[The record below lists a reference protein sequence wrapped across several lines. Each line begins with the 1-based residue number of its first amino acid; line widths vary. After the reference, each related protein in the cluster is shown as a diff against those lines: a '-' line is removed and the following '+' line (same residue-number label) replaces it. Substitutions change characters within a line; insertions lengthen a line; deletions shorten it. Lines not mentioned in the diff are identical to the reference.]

1 MAQLVAEA
9 FEQLANQLI
18 LIWRQHQ
25 SLSVFPKKPQST
37 FPPQISSPYSSP
49 CATLLT
55 VTNLSITKNAYLL
68 KPGMSQ
74 KDPKPAETTQNY
86 KTGKIYN
93 FLLDIDFQIWN
104 PNAQIWAFSAK
115 KF

>member
-1 MAQLVAEA
+1 
-9 FEQLANQLI
+9 
-18 LIWRQHQ
+18 
-25 SLSVFPKKPQST
+25 
-37 FPPQISSPYSSP
+37 
-49 CATLLT
+49 
-55 VTNLSITKNAYLL
+55 
-68 KPGMSQ
+68 MSQ

-115 KF
+115 KFWLSNLNEISHVPYFEYADFKFVICIWKFRA